1 MADLQPLPAE
11 PAQPPGEEL
20 GLGIAALS
28 RATGLPIET
37 LRTWERRYGFPTPK
51 QREGT
56 LRLYP
61 YETLEHLK
69 RIRDALDAGHRPS
82 HVVPLPLADLVRL
95 LEGGGTEAPRIEPP
109 AAPRSQPVRAP
120 TRGHHPVPAELE
132 GWLVATAN
140 LDSSA
145 LDNLLRRAWNT
156 HGSMAFLSELAGPY
170 LTEIGERWARG
181 ELSVGHE
188 HFASERLRSF
198 LVGVWAEMAGDNPGG
213 QVVCATLPGEQ
224 HVLGLHMA
232 ACALALAGLRV
243 MFLGSEVP
251 LIDLARVV
259 QQVRPGQPPVHGLLI
274 SVSQAQEEVAV
285 RHQLAQLRKM
295 LPAPTAILVGGSGAP
310 ADVHGVHYMPDLAS
324 LARWA
329 AQDQAA

>member
-109 AAPRSQPVRAP
+109 AAPRSQPVRAGRVAGGHSQP
-120 TRGHHPVPAELE
+120 RLVSPGQSAATRLEHP
-132 GWLVATAN
+132 WL
-140 LDSSA
+140 
-145 LDNLLRRAWNT
+145 
-156 HGSMAFLSELAGPY
+156 HGLSE
-170 LTEIGERWARG
+170 
-181 ELSVGHE
+181 
-188 HFASERLRSF
+188 
-198 LVGVWAEMAGDNPGG
+198 
-213 QVVCATLPGEQ
+213 
-224 HVLGLHMA
+224 
-232 ACALALAGLRV
+232 
-243 MFLGSEVP
+243 
-251 LIDLARVV
+251 
-259 QQVRPGQPPVHGLLI
+259 
-274 SVSQAQEEVAV
+274 
-285 RHQLAQLRKM
+285 
-295 LPAPTAILVGGSGAP
+295 
-310 ADVHGVHYMPDLAS
+310 
-324 LARWA
+324 
-329 AQDQAA
+329 